1 MSGGSFNYL
10 YCKDGAELF
19 NYVSDI
25 EDIEA
30 ALIKLNYIDVAKD
43 TRRLIEY
50 LKTAL
55 VRIDVLNEQ
64 LKPIFRAVEYYY
76 SSDIGKESVHKAIEK
91 YRDGK
96 PEEA

>member
-25 EDIEA
+25 EDIEE

-50 LKTAL
+50 IKTAL
-55 VRIDVLNEQ
+55 VRVEVLNNQ
-64 LKPIFRAVEYYY
+64 LKPVFKAVEYR
-76 SSDIGKESVHKAIEK
+76 ESCDYDDDDLKKVIEK
-91 YRDGK
+91 YRTN
-96 PEEA
+96 